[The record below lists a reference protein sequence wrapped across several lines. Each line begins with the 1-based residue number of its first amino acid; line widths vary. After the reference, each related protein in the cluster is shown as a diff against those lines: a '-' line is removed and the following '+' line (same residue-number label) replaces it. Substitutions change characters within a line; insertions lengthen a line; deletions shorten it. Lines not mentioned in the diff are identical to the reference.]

1 MRTEINMRMK
11 MRILTLGLALALTA
25 CSGGSSPTATVAAT
39 ASQRPS
45 STAKVTIVSPTNGE
59 VVKGPDV
66 VVKVDLTGA
75 KIVQATST
83 DLQPDE
89 GHIHVSLDGQLVTMT
104 SGTETTIPDVAP
116 GHHVVQVDF
125 VANDHGPFF
134 PNVVAVTSFEV
145 KG

>member
-1 MRTEINMRMK
+1 MRLKIW
-11 MRILTLGLALALTA
+11 LFALGLTVVVTA
-25 CSGGSSPTATVAAT
+25 CSGGSSPSSSATATAT
-39 ASQRPS
+39 QRPS
-45 STAKVTIVSPTNGE
+45 STAELTIVSPTNGE

-66 VVKVDLTGA
+66 DVKVDLTGA

-83 DLQPDE
+83 DLKPDE

-104 SGTETTIPDVAP
+104 SGTETTIRDVAP
-116 GHHVVQVDF
+116 GHHIVQVDF

>member
-1 MRTEINMRMK
+1 MKMRMK
-11 MRILTLGLALALTA
+11 MSILTLGLALALTA
-25 CSGGSSPTATVAAT
+25 CSGGYSPASTVTAT

-45 STAKVTIVSPTNGE
+45 STAELTIVSPTNGE

>member
-1 MRTEINMRMK
+1 MRLKIW
-11 MRILTLGLALALTA
+11 LLALGLTAVVTA
-25 CSGGSSPTATVAAT
+25 CSGGTSPSSSATATAT
-39 ASQRPS
+39 QRPS
-45 STAKVTIVSPTNGE
+45 STAELTIVSPTNGE
-59 VVKGPDV
+59 VVKGPNV
-66 VVKVDLTGA
+66 AVKVDLTGA
-75 KIVQATST
+75 KIVQVTST
-83 DLQPDE
+83 DLKPDE

-104 SGTETTIPDVAP
+104 SGTETTIRDVAP

>member
-1 MRTEINMRMK
+1 MRTRGIV
-11 MRILTLGLALALTA
+11 LVVGLVLVAAA
-25 CSGGSSPTATVAAT
+25 CGGGSSGSASSGATT
-39 ASQRPS
+39 TQRPS
-45 STAKVTIVSPTNGE
+45 STAELTIVSPTNGQ

-66 VVKVDLTGA
+66 VVKVDLKGA

-89 GHIHVSLDGQLVTMT
+89 GHLHVSLDGQLFTMT

>member
-1 MRTEINMRMK
+1 LRVKIW
-11 MRILTLGLALALTA
+11 LLVLGLVLSATGCA
-25 CSGGSSPTATVAAT
+25 GGSSASSSATTTAT
-39 ASQRPS
+39 QRPS
-45 STAKVTIVSPTNGE
+45 STAKLTIVSPTNGE

-66 VVKVDLTGA
+66 DVKVDLTGA

-83 DLQPDE
+83 DLKPDE

-104 SGTETTIPDVAP
+104 SGTETTIHDVAP

>member
-1 MRTEINMRMK
+1 MRLKIR
-11 MRILTLGLALALTA
+11 LLGLVLTVVVTA
-25 CSGGSSPTATVAAT
+25 CSGGSSPSSSATAT

-45 STAKVTIVSPTNGE
+45 STAKITIVSPTNGE

-66 VVKVDLTGA
+66 DVKVDLTGA
-75 KIVQATST
+75 RIVQATST

-89 GHIHVSLDGQLVTMT
+89 GHIHVSLDGQLFTMT

>member
-1 MRTEINMRMK
+1 MGMK
-11 MRILTLGLALALTA
+11 MRIAACGSSRSAWPSPCTA
-25 CSGGSSPTATVAAT
+25 CSGGSSPSATVAVT

-45 STAKVTIVSPTNGE
+45 STAKLTIVSPTNGE

-89 GHIHVSLDGQLVTMT
+89 GHLHVSLDGQLVTMT

>member
-1 MRTEINMRMK
+1 MNMRMK
-11 MRILTLGLALALTA
+11 MRSLTLGLALALTA
-25 CSGGSSPTATVAAT
+25 CSGGSSPSATVAAT

-83 DLQPDE
+83 DLRPDE

>member
-1 MRTEINMRMK
+1 MNMRMK

>member
-1 MRTEINMRMK
+1 MRLKIWL
-11 MRILTLGLALALTA
+11 IALGLTVVVTA
-25 CSGGSSPTATVAAT
+25 CSGGSSPSSSATATAT
-39 ASQRPS
+39 QRPS
-45 STAKVTIVSPTNGE
+45 STAELTIVSPTNGE

-66 VVKVDLTGA
+66 DVKVDLTGA

-83 DLQPDE
+83 DLKPDE

-104 SGTETTIPDVAP
+104 SGTETTIRDVAP